1 MENIKI
7 LWVDD
12 EIEML
17 RPHIMFL
24 EQKGYSV
31 TTINNG
37 KEALDLV
44 RDQIFNI
51 VFLDENMP
59 GLSGLEVLPMIKQH
73 RPSLPIV
80 MITKSEEERIME
92 DAIGGN
98 ISDYLIKPVNP
109 NQILLCLKKN
119 LEQKLLVDQKN
130 MMDYQQEFR
139 DLGMEIGSNLDFN
152 GWKNIYKK
160 LVNWEIRLE
169 KSEDESMHQILKMQ
183 KNEAN
188 TVFCKYVEKNYE
200 HWLIGTEKNRP
211 TMSPNVFKDQLFPL
225 LKNSNKSFFVFVID
239 NFRFDQWKML
249 QPMLERFYHTKN
261 EDLYCSILPTTTQ
274 YARNALFSGLLPSEI
289 KKKYPQ
295 YWLDENE
302 EGYKNNYESE
312 LLGELL
318 KRFGMS
324 DLRYSYHKILSLEA
338 GKKLVDVIHNLIP
351 NKLNVIVYNF
361 VDMLSHARTEM
372 EMIRELADDEAA
384 YRSLTLSW
392 FEHSPLFDMMRV
404 LASQNVEI
412 IITTDHGSVRV
423 QNPVKVIGDRESSTN
438 LRYKTGKNLNYNK
451 KEVIDFRDPERIFLP
466 KNNVTSSF
474 IFAKNDDF
482 LAYPVNYNY
491 YVKYYANTFQHGGVS
506 MEEML
511 IPFITLT
518 PK

>member
-44 RDQIFNI
+44 QNQIFDI

-59 GLSGLEVLPMIKQH
+59 GLSGLEVLPIMKQF

-119 LEQKLLVDQKN
+119 LEQKSLVDQKST
-130 MMDYQQEFR
+130 MDYQQEFR
-139 DLGMEIGSNLDFN
+139 DLGMEIGSGLDFD
-152 GWKNIYKK
+152 GWKKVYKK

-183 KNEAN
+183 KDEAN

-200 HWLIGTEKNRP
+200 NWINGTDRDRP
-211 TMSPNVFKDQLFPL
+211 SMSPTTFKDKLFPI
-225 LKNSNKSFFVFVID
+225 LKGSNKSFFVFVID
-239 NFRFDQWKML
+239 NFRFDQWKVM
-249 QPMLERFYHTKN
+249 QPMIERFYHTKS

-274 YARNALFSGLLPSEI
+274 YARNA
-289 KKKYPQ
+289 
-295 YWLDENE
+295 
-302 EGYKNNYESE
+302 
-312 LLGELL
+312 
-318 KRFGMS
+318 
-324 DLRYSYHKILSLEA
+324 
-338 GKKLVDVIHNLIP
+338 
-351 NKLNVIVYNF
+351 
-361 VDMLSHARTEM
+361 
-372 EMIRELADDEAA
+372 
-384 YRSLTLSW
+384 
-392 FEHSPLFDMMRV
+392 
-404 LASQNVEI
+404 
-412 IITTDHGSVRV
+412 
-423 QNPVKVIGDRESSTN
+423 
-438 LRYKTGKNLNYNK
+438 
-451 KEVIDFRDPERIFLP
+451 
-466 KNNVTSSF
+466 
-474 IFAKNDDF
+474 
-482 LAYPVNYNY
+482 
-491 YVKYYANTFQHGGVS
+491 
-506 MEEML
+506 
-511 IPFITLT
+511 
-518 PK
+518 

>member
-1 MENIKI
+1 MEKIKI

-44 RDQIFNI
+44 HDHIFDI

-59 GLSGLEVLPMIKQH
+59 GISGLEVLPKIKQL

-119 LEQKLLVDQKN
+119 LESRSLVEQKSTTE
-130 MMDYQQEFR
+130 YQQEFR
-139 DLGMEIGSNLDFN
+139 DLGNEIGSGLDFE
-152 GWKNIYKK
+152 GWKKVYKK
-160 LVNWEIRLE
+160 LVDWEIRLE
-169 KSEDESMHQILKMQ
+169 KSEDESMLQILKMQ
-183 KNEAN
+183 KDEAN
-188 TVFCKYVEKNYE
+188 NVYCKYIEKNYE
-200 HWLIGTEKNRP
+200 NWVNGSGKDHP
-211 TMSPNVFKDQLFPL
+211 SMSPTVMKDKLFPL
-225 LKNSNKSFFVFVID
+225 IKNSNKSIFVFVID
-239 NFRFDQWKML
+239 NFRFDQWKTMR
-249 QPMLERFYHTKN
+249 PMLERFYHTKN

-274 YARNALFSGLLPSEI
+274 YARNALFSGLMPSEI

-295 YWLDENE
+295 YWLDEND
-302 EGYKNNYESE
+302 EGGKNNYEGE
-312 LLGELL
+312 LFGELL

-324 DLRYSYHKILSLEA
+324 DVRYSYNKILSLDA
-338 GKKLVDVIHNLIP
+338 GKKLADSMHNLLQ
-351 NKLNVIVYNF
+351 NKVNIIVYNF

-384 YRSLTLSW
+384 YRSLTMSW
-392 FEHSPLFDMMRV
+392 FEHSPLFDMIRS
-404 LASQNVEI
+404 LASRNIEI
-412 IITTDHGSVRV
+412 VITTDHGSVRV
-423 QNPVKVIGDRESSTN
+423 QNPVKVVGDRESSTN

-451 KEVIDFRDPERIFLP
+451 KDVLDFRDPERIFLP
-466 KNNVTSSF
+466 KSNVTSTF
-474 IFAKNDDF
+474 IFAKKDDF

-491 YVKYYANTFQHGGVS
+491 YVKYYMNTFQHGGVS

-511 IPFITLT
+511 IPFVILS